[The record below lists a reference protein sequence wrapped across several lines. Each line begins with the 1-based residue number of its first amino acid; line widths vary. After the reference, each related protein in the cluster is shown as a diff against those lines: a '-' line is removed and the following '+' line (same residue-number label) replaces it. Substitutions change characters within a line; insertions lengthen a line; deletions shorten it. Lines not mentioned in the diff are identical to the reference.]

1 MILRATSK
9 LLKLS
14 KAEQTKDLYVVKE
27 PLPGEWFA
35 NTLKTGH
42 SGKTYLLFFH
52 KHTKISFVF
61 ATKSIKLASEEFPS
75 RLKAFL
81 NRNGFDELFDKFEVD
96 TELQVMNTN
105 CASTLAYMTNLAYN
119 YSWHL
124 SGMDLSKPLN
134 NLFFENIAIE
144 YLFKSPDPKKKYESV
159 LDLLKIIKI

>member
-1 MILRATSK
+1 MILRLTQK

-14 KAEQTKDLYVVKE
+14 KTEQTNKLYVVKE
-27 PLPGEWFA
+27 PVPGEWYV
-35 NTLKTGH
+35 NTLKTGQT
-42 SGKTYLLFFH
+42 GKTYLLFFH
-52 KHTKISFVF
+52 KQTKISFVF
-61 ATKSIKLASEEFPS
+61 STKSIKIASEELPA

-81 NRNGFDELFDKFEVD
+81 NQNGFEDLFDKFEID
-96 TELQVMNTN
+96 TEPQVMNTN
-105 CASTLAYMTNLAYN
+105 CARTLAYMTNLAYN

-159 LDLLKIIKI
+159 LDLLNI

>member
-1 MILRATSK
+1 
-9 LLKLS
+9 
-14 KAEQTKDLYVVKE
+14 
-27 PLPGEWFA
+27 
-35 NTLKTGH
+35 
-42 SGKTYLLFFH
+42 
-52 KHTKISFVF
+52 
-61 ATKSIKLASEEFPS
+61 
-75 RLKAFL
+75 
-81 NRNGFDELFDKFEVD
+81 
-96 TELQVMNTN
+96 MNTN